1 MVEKVIEG
9 KKKEIDTR
17 ELEGEIDKIVYG
29 LYGLTEEEVG
39 IIEEKWFYAPL
50 LNFLNAWTVWT
61 EPYQNIILPTKYIIA
76 PKILINILI
85 PMDASA

>member
-17 ELEGEIDKIVYG
+17 EFEGEIDKIVYG

-39 IIEEKWFYAPL
+39 IVENGK
-50 LNFLNAWTVWT
+50 
-61 EPYQNIILPTKYIIA
+61 QIL
-76 PKILINILI
+76 
-85 PMDASA
+85 